1 MKVLIKASRE
11 RYEKF
16 MPSNAFVEACE
27 KVYLPI
33 SASDEEIL
41 KLAKDADIFLA
52 DAITD
57 VSANLISNMPNL
69 KLIHSEGVAYNKID
83 IAAAADRGIPVC
95 NNKGANAGAVAEQA
109 ILLMLSLLRTFS
121 EGRKAE
127 LEGRQIQMKERR
139 MLEGIQE
146 LGECKI
152 GLVGF
157 GDIAKATAAR
167 LKAFGCEVFYYNR
180 NRRSTE
186 EEDYYGVS
194 YLPLDQLLAEC
205 DIVSLHLAVTTETTG
220 YVDEAFLKK
229 MKTSA
234 YLINTA
240 RGELVDNQA
249 LRAAL
254 INGTIAG
261 AGFDTIAP
269 EPTTADN
276 PLVDLPEEVLKRVE
290 YAPHLGGITTGTF
303 RRCHKTMWENAQ
315 KVMEGQKPVN
325 QVN

>member
-33 SASDEEIL
+33 SASVEEIL

-57 VSANLISNMPNL
+57 VSANLINNMPNL

-194 YLPLDQLLAEC
+194 YLPLDQLIAEC

-220 YVDEAFLKK
+220 YVDEAFLKA
-229 MKTSA
+229 MKPTA

-276 PLVDLPEEVLKRVE
+276 PLVDLPEDVLKRVE

-315 KVMEGQKPVN
+315 RVMEGRKPVN